1 MKFSFILLSTKTS
14 LSSMSK
20 SSTFFSESGARSTG
34 LKGTVKNLVKEY
46 FWYVVDANMNIDK
59 VSWPQMISIPK
70 LPPPMKQ
77 PSNIIAAR
85 WRTHT
90 SLTNQNKLTL
100 DILFNTEENKTIYTN
115 FFIDNDAL
123 TLKRAKELE
132 SLAQKSRW
140 VGNSIVLSKWVIR
153 LAFQKSSII
162 SKSKDHKFALMLLR
176 WSRRKPEKWIDYE
189 CPFDSDKVRIVP
201 GFDGKTVFSV
211 DLTKREIYKFE
222 IDKFQWTLLTSDATK
237 LISDQ
242 HVELSAQCWSNHGLV
257 LLTNTKRLLIM
268 DHSLN
273 LIETGIKLDETVK
286 FMYQH
291 QMDNS
296 QSICFIVCEQ
306 EIVYGFD
313 PKTFGPLI
321 RVDLSEQSIESFFS
335 IELFFPSRSSTFEV
349 IANTP
354 RLDRQFENNIPRVI
368 NDQDQQWLDLLKNL
382 NHDDLRSGGLI
393 DLVVHLGTPK
403 ILWKIP
409 PRLVPNFNF
418 TPQTPYQSIPKDSPL
433 WDEAICVL
441 HRTWVHPFAAQRTSS
456 YAPKN
461 IILINNPLLESIF
474 DSTVLKLEKRLE
486 KDPDLFIP
494 SISDGSE
501 RWMVMSRFKACC
513 QRNTGLKKCNLLFA
527 WHGCTVEVARKI
539 AMTGVA
545 DLRRFDGGWF
555 GAGVY
560 LTPEASYALM
570 YSGTEN
576 KRCIVGCWV
585 IVGSCYPVTRTHD
598 YDNAEDFSEKSIS
611 KFHPSYPNPKVRN
624 DKALEKGFDAHFASV
639 SGDVEFHSSRNPQ
652 FDELILK
659 QEVQVLPRYIVILEP
674 VENRHLSLT
683 PRGFSDLCLE

>member
-1 MKFSFILLSTKTS
+1 MKFSFIFLSTKTS
-14 LSSMSK
+14 FPQNK

-34 LKGTVKNLVKEY
+34 LKGTVKNLIKEY
-46 FWYVVDANMNIDK
+46 SWYVVDANMSVDK

-70 LPPPMKQ
+70 LPPPLKQ
-77 PSNIIAAR
+77 PTNVISAR

-100 DILFNTEENKTIYTN
+100 DILFNTDENTTIYTN
-115 FFIDNDAL
+115 FFVENDTL

-132 SLAQKSRW
+132 SLSTKTRW
-140 VGNSIVLSKWVIR
+140 VGPAIVLSKWVIR
-153 LAFQKSSII
+153 LAHQKTTSTIL
-162 SKSKDHKFALMLLR
+162 KPKFKLMMLR
-176 WSRRKPEKWIDYE
+176 WSRRKPEKWIEYD
-189 CPFDSDKVRIVP
+189 CPFDCEKVRIVP
-201 GFDGKTVFSV
+201 GFDGKTLFSI
-211 DLTKREIYKFE
+211 DLSKKEIYKFE
-222 IDKFQWTLLTSDATK
+222 IDKFSWTLLTNEITK
-237 LISDQ
+237 LISEQ
-242 HVELSAQCWSNHGLV
+242 YVEMSAQCWSNHGLV
-257 LLTNTKRLLIM
+257 LLTNTKMLLIM

-273 LIETGIKLDETVK
+273 LIETGIVLDESVK
-286 FMYQH
+286 FIYQH

-321 RVDLSEQSIESFFS
+321 RMDLSEQSIETLFT

-354 RLDRQFENNIPRVI
+354 RLDRQFENTSVTRPIT
-368 NDQDQQWLDLLKNL
+368 DQDQQWLDLIKNL
-382 NHDDLRSGGLI
+382 NHDDLRSGGLL

-409 PRLVPNFNF
+409 PRFAPNFNF
-418 TPQTPYQSIPKDSPL
+418 TSQTPYQSIPKDSPL
-433 WDEAICVL
+433 WDEAICML
-441 HRTWVHPFAAQRTSS
+441 HRTWVHPFSSQRMSS
-456 YAPKN
+456 YSPKN

-494 SISDGSE
+494 AISDGSE

-527 WHGCTVEVARKI
+527 WHGCSVEVARKI

-576 KRCIVGCWV
+576 KKCIVGCWV

-611 KFHPSYPNPKVRN
+611 KFHPSYPNPKLRN

-639 SGDVEFHSSRNPQ
+639 SSDVEFHSSRNPQ

-674 VENRHLSLT
+674 ADTRHLSLT
-683 PRGFSDLCLE
+683 PRGLSDLVFE

>member
-1 MKFSFILLSTKTS
+1 MKFSLILLSTKTS
-14 LSSMSK
+14 LSTSK

-34 LKGTVKNLVKEY
+34 LKGTVKNLIKEY
-46 FWYVVDANMNIDK
+46 CWYVVDANMYVDK
-59 VSWPQMISIPK
+59 VKWPQMMSIPK
-70 LPPPMKQ
+70 LPHPLNQ
-77 PSNIIAAR
+77 PTNVIAAR
-85 WRTHT
+85 WRNHT

-115 FFIDNDAL
+115 YFIDNDTL

-132 SLAQKSRW
+132 SILPKTRW
-140 VGNSIVLSKWVIR
+140 VGHSIILSKWVIR
-153 LAFQKSSII
+153 LATQKSSTI
-162 SKSKDHKFALMLLR
+162 KHKFQLMMLR
-176 WSRRKPEKWIDYE
+176 WSRRKPEKWIEYD
-189 CPFDSDKVRIVP
+189 CPFDSEKCRIVP
-201 GFDGKTVFSV
+201 GFDGKTVFSI
-211 DLTKREIYKFE
+211 DLAKREIHKFE
-222 IDKFQWTLLTSDATK
+222 IDKFTWTLLTSEAIR
-237 LISDQ
+237 LSSDQ
-242 HVELSAQCWSNHGLV
+242 FIELSAQCWSNHGLV
-257 LLTNTKRLLIM
+257 LLTNTRMLVIM

-273 LIETGIKLDETVK
+273 LIETGIIVEETVK
-286 FMYQH
+286 FIYQH
-291 QMDNS
+291 QMENA

-313 PKTFGPLI
+313 PKTLGPLI
-321 RVDLSEQSIESFFS
+321 RMDLSDQSIETFFT
-335 IELFFPSRSSTFEV
+335 IELLFPSRSSTFDV
-349 IANTP
+349 ITNTP
-354 RLDRQFENNIPRVI
+354 RLDRQFETTNVPRI
-368 NDQDQQWLDLLKNL
+368 ITDQDQQWLDLLKNL

-393 DLVVHLGTPK
+393 DLVMHLGTPK
-403 ILWKIP
+403 IMWKIS
-409 PRLVPNFNF
+409 PRFAPNFNF
-418 TPQTPYQSIPKDSPL
+418 TSQNPYQSIPKDSPL
-433 WDEAICVL
+433 WDEAICML
-441 HRTWVHPFAAQRTSS
+441 HRTWVHPFSSQRMSA

-461 IILINNPLLESIF
+461 IILICNPLLESIF

-494 SISDGSE
+494 TISDGSE

-527 WHGCTVEVARKI
+527 WHGCTVDVARKI
-539 AMTGVA
+539 SSTGVA

-570 YSGTEN
+570 YSGTDN

-639 SGDVEFHSSRNPQ
+639 SSEVGFHSSRNPQ

-674 VENRHLSLT
+674 VEARHLSLT
-683 PRGFSDLCLE
+683 PRAFSELVLE